1 MSIPGGESQI
11 VLEVSQKHSPA
22 TEWLQALFLQELQ
35 PEAQCEISG
44 TYQTATLDQDSN
56 AETSNVKRVSNKS
69 QDQAQGQQEK
79 VLKDSND
86 KVEPLLTNSQ
96 KSKTRSRGLLKAL
109 LSRFRAQNPAAA
121 LDLRESAS
129 FGSQQLAQ
137 QADLQIKSKSRDN
150 TKTTNDEVKSIE
162 LKMKDLSEVPQA
174 RNSKLIRNSAI
185 SHKKARRLQNEYDSE
200 GGTSSVEL
208 DSMTNLNEGRENG
221 ASDSQ
226 PNRVKFAA
234 SQNMEENESN
244 NSISADDR
252 FLVSEP
258 ESEDS
263 RQNRCS
269 STANIA
275 KPPFLPRPK
284 SEKHRKNVVRHKIT
298 NLGAQ
303 ELLESQSVPIQA
315 RMARPR
321 SFSRFDE
328 RRKIG
333 RLSLK
338 DNRQADGD
346 SHGSIDENMR
356 TSFKTPDVPESVF
369 TNPKDSS
376 SGEEAV
382 SRVPDYLRQESD
394 FTQAE
399 SLVFGLSEQ
408 YSSEGERELHQAM
421 KEKMHWSPKKGSS
434 LPLEKILNLE
444 KSPRHIGSPW
454 HPDSSLIENP
464 EEDGKNAKLG
474 TENSLDQEKNTDKV
488 IFDLDLSI

>member
-1 MSIPGGESQI
+1 M
-11 VLEVSQKHSPA
+11 
-22 TEWLQALFLQELQ
+22 QELQ
-35 PEAQCEISG
+35 SEAQYEISG
-44 TYQTATLDQDSN
+44 TYQAAPLNQNQDNN
-56 AETSNVKRVSNKS
+56 AEAYSVKPISNKS
-69 QDQAQGQQEK
+69 QDQAQGQMEK

-86 KVEPLLTNSQ
+86 KVEPLLDSSQ

-109 LSRFRAQNPAAA
+109 LSRFRAQNPAVA
-121 LDLRESAS
+121 LDLRESDS
-129 FGSQQLAQ
+129 FGGQELAQ
-137 QADLQIKSKSRDN
+137 QADLQNKEKSRDN
-150 TKTTNDEVKSIE
+150 TKTTNDEVKTKE
-162 LKMKDLSEVPQA
+162 LKMKNSSEVPQA
-174 RNSKLIRNSAI
+174 RNSKLNRNSAI
-185 SHKKARRLQNEYDSE
+185 PHRKSRRLPNENDSE

-208 DSMTNLNEGRENG
+208 DSTTNLNEDREKG
-221 ASDSQ
+221 VSDLQ
-226 PNRVKFAA
+226 PNRVKFAS
-234 SQNMEENESN
+234 SQNMEDNESN
-244 NSISADDR
+244 DTISAEDR

-258 ESEDS
+258 EDS
-263 RQNRCS
+263 RQNQFS
-269 STANIA
+269 GTANTA

-284 SEKHRKNVVRHKIT
+284 SEKHSKNAIRNKIT
-298 NLGAQ
+298 VHGTK

-321 SFSRFDE
+321 SFSRLGD
-328 RRKIG
+328 RKNVG

-338 DNRQADGD
+338 DNRQADEG

-356 TSFKTPDVPESVF
+356 TSFKTPDVPETVF

-421 KEKMHWSPKKGSS
+421 KEKLHWSPKKGSS
-434 LPLEKILNLE
+434 LPLEKSSKVE

-454 HPDSSLIENP
+454 HPDSSSVVNNEQ
-464 EEDGKNAKLG
+464 DGKNAKVG
-474 TENSLDQEKNTDKV
+474 MENSFDQERNTDKV
-488 IFDLDLSI
+488 NFDLD